1 MTFAMTPL
9 LLPSWFDPA
18 VLIGLLGNW
27 WLWGVAFIIFAECG
41 LFSILPGDSLL
52 FTVGMFTATGT
63 IAYGSQGSTLGI
75 VFVVLTVAAVLGNV
89 VGYWIGH
96 IVGPPLFKPRTSWI
110 GRKLFAPQYV
120 TKTHEFFERYGS
132 RALILAR
139 FVPLVR
145 TFVTLI
151 AGVGRMSFRRFISYT
166 AVGGVLWVALVT
178 LLGFFLGNIGFIRKN
193 IDLVLI
199 LIVFV
204 LSLIH
209 ISEPTRLLSI
219 SYAVFCLKKKKK
231 FIVRTIEADVRGKRI
246 QMKEN
251 KPPRK

>member
-1 MTFAMTPL
+1 MTLAMTPL

-52 FTVGMFTATGT
+52 FTVGMFAATGT
-63 IAYGSQGSTLGI
+63 ITFGSQPATLGI
-75 VFVVLTVAAVLGNV
+75 VFVVLTIAAVLGNV
-89 VGYWIGH
+89 VGYWIGYV
-96 IVGPPLFKPRTSWI
+96 IGPPLFKPRTSWI
-110 GRKLFAPQYV
+110 GRKLFNPVYV
-120 TKTHEFFERYGS
+120 TKTHEFFDRYGS

-151 AGVGRMSFRRFISYT
+151 AGVGRMSFRRFIAYT
-166 AVGGVLWVALVT
+166 ATGGVLWVALVT
-178 LLGFFLGNIGFIRKN
+178 LAGFFLGNIGFIRKN
-193 IDLVLI
+193 IDLVLV

-204 LSLIH
+204 SVIPMGLEFLKH
-209 ISEPTRLLSI
+209 RRL
-219 SYAVFCLKKKKK
+219 AK
-231 FIVRTIEADVRGKRI
+231 AAAPARGAA
-246 QMKEN
+246 EEVD
-251 KPPRK
+251 PA